1 MAEHGMI
8 TWSELN
14 TRDPQAAMR
23 FYAATL
29 GWSFTEKLMPSGP
42 YYLIQN
48 GDQPVMAGIFNISG
62 PEFDGMPE
70 HWFTYIAVDDV
81 DMRVE
86 KALAAGAS
94 LVRPVIDVPCVA
106 RIAIVRE
113 PGGAVVAWMTSR
125 EG

>member
-29 GWSFTEKLMPSGP
+29 GWSFIERPMPTGP

-48 GDQPVMAGIFNISG
+48 GDRPVMAGIFTISG

-81 DMRVE
+81 DIRVE

-94 LVRPVIDVPCVA
+94 LVRPVIDVPGVA

-113 PGGAVVAWMTSR
+113 PGGAVVGWMTSR